1 MREQGGECVSE
12 RFPDGHQGTPSRE
25 GRKMKRIF
33 LTLIVFCVIFT
44 SGAIL
49 TGALTLGDDMWL
61 PYVGTVH
68 YQMDDIPGV
77 SPAKHF
83 DALGAGYDCTK
94 HAKIH

>member
-1 MREQGGECVSE
+1 VIFAGITGQKEAVNVRRNRVMVKPFNNEQCYE
-12 RFPDGHQGTPSRE
+12 RDAQ
-25 GRKMKRIF
+25 MKRFF

-77 SPAKHF
+77 TPAKHF
-83 DALGAGYDCTK
+83 DA
-94 HAKIH
+94 

>member
-1 MREQGGECVSE
+1 MIFAGITGQKEAVNVRHNRVMVKPFNNEQCYE
-12 RFPDGHQGTPSRE
+12 RDAQ
-25 GRKMKRIF
+25 MKRFF

-77 SPAKHF
+77 TPAKHF
-83 DALGAGYDCTK
+83 DA
-94 HAKIH
+94 